1 MNNKLMQMTLRLAII
16 CAVASLVLGVVN
28 IVTEP
33 VIVERKRAEKE
44 VALKELSDGDHVG
57 ELQLPANSDELHGKL
72 SAALAAHGVIAPGED
87 FNEKELITSIYP
99 VDRNGEVFKYILQL
113 DGSGYGGTMVILA
126 VFLKDGTFV
135 KAKLMENN
143 ETPGLGKKAEE
154 AAYYNMFLNT
164 GSDAAP
170 LPVSKRALSPAD
182 GEAVSGSTITF
193 NGISRALALG
203 SDYVKL
209 LGGKN

>member
-1 MNNKLMQMTLRLAII
+1 MTLRLAII

>member
-1 MNNKLMQMTLRLAII
+1 MTLRLAII

-33 VIVERKRAEKE
+33 VIIERKRVEKE

-57 ELQLPANSDELHGKL
+57 ELQLPANSDDLHGKL
-72 SAALAAHGVIAPGED
+72 MASLAAHGVIAAGED
-87 FNEKELITSIYP
+87 IDEKELITSIYP
-99 VDRNGEVFKYILQL
+99 VDKNGEITKYILQL
-113 DGSGYGGTMVILA
+113 DGSGYGGKMVILA
-126 VFLKDGTFV
+126 VFLNDGTFV

-143 ETPGLGKKAEE
+143 ETPGLGKKAEDS
-154 AAYYNMFLNT
+154 AYYNMFMNT
-164 GSDAAP
+164 GSDARP
-170 LPVSKRALSPAD
+170 LPVSKRALVASDA
-182 GEAVSGSTITF
+182 EAVSGSTITF